1 MSEIKINV
9 DLDLE
14 TKKAKD
20 QLDNFKKSVKDT
32 KIPVELDI
40 SKVKQDAH
48 GLKNILSDA
57 FKIDSKT
64 IGDLEQIGNALKQI
78 NKLIKNQNDLSKK
91 GGNSRDTFVPSF
103 MASALAP

>member
-48 GLKNILSDA
+48 GLKNIRFVLVYLHLRKLQSGCVSD
-57 FKIDSKT
+57 FQT
-64 IGDLEQIGNALKQI
+64 
-78 NKLIKNQNDLSKK
+78 
-91 GGNSRDTFVPSF
+91 
-103 MASALAP
+103 